1 MMCGVGFDP
10 DDDISFIDA
19 HHDIPRHHG
28 GTDWIGNLQLAHRWC
43 HQAHHARIGWQA
55 AEA

>member
-19 HHDIPRHHG
+19 HHDTPRHRG
-28 GTDWIGNLQLAHRWC
+28 GTDWIGNLQLQGLRM
-43 HQAHHARIGWQA
+43 RSS
-55 AEA
+55 ELNYTV